1 MSVKRSF
8 ATHLIPRI
16 ATQLRC
22 SRNHPNIRNPLIY
35 CVNRY
40 CLRSA
45 SVGAKRTST
54 GCSAPHI
61 WRVPSSKALSCKH
74 EQLFDLLT
82 LVSLIIAFLEK
93 QASKK
98 DRLKTNLRCDERKLP
113 VRMDVSALQPDKI
126 FDKINEAAPN
136 NKE

>member
-1 MSVKRSF
+1 MKSF
-8 ATHLIPRI
+8 LK
-16 ATQLRC
+16 
-22 SRNHPNIRNPLIY
+22 S
-35 CVNRY
+35 
-40 CLRSA
+40 
-45 SVGAKRTST
+45 K
-54 GCSAPHI
+54 
-61 WRVPSSKALSCKH
+61 RVPSSKALSCKH

-98 DRLKTNLRCDERKLP
+98 DRLKTNLRCDERKLS

>member
-1 MSVKRSF
+1 MP
-8 ATHLIPRI
+8 T
-16 ATQLRC
+16 
-22 SRNHPNIRNPLIY
+22 N
-35 CVNRY
+35 
-40 CLRSA
+40 
-45 SVGAKRTST
+45 
-54 GCSAPHI
+54 CSAAKQLPQFYKHSQSADLLRKSILSYI

-126 FDKINEAAPN
+126 FDKISEAAPN